1 MVICVLKWTRVII
14 LTDPVQLDTGPKPH
28 PFQTHYCH
36 VCILYINYIIKFVLC
51 TFSLYLIFVNCIRFS
66 PYLNIVLIVYI
77 VLIMFDL
84 HGKLN

>member
-1 MVICVLKWTRVII
+1 MVICVLKWIRVII
-14 LTDPVQLDTGPKPH
+14 LTGPVQLDTGPNPH
-28 PFQTHYCH
+28 PFQTRSCH

-51 TFSLYLIFVNCIRFS
+51 TFS
-66 PYLNIVLIVYI
+66 PYLNLVLIVYI

>member
-1 MVICVLKWTRVII
+1 MG
-14 LTDPVQLDTGPKPH
+14 PVQLDSGPKPH
-28 PFQTHYCH
+28 PFQTHSCH

-51 TFSLYLIFVNCIRFS
+51 TFS
-66 PYLNIVLIVYI
+66 PYLNLVLIVYI

>member
-14 LTDPVQLDTGPKPH
+14 LTGPIQLDTGPKPH
-28 PFQTHYCH
+28 PFQTHSCH
-36 VCILYINYIIKFVLC
+36 VCILYINYIINFVLC
-51 TFSLYLIFVNCIRFS
+51 TFS
-66 PYLNIVLIVYI
+66 PYLNLVLIVYI